1 MSSTTPTPA
10 QVRRGRWILVGL
22 FALFFGTVGAA
33 GVLRFSGWQP
43 PGSKVHG
50 QMLSPALDA
59 RSIQPLLEDGSPYPW
74 SPAARTW
81 RIVVAAPAD
90 CDTRCARLAQDLDK
104 VWRLFSHNADRVH
117 ILWLGPL
124 PPQARAMPALRL
136 VGNDDGL
143 RALLPAVVDPTGVPV
158 YVIDPNG
165 FVILRY
171 PPGTD
176 PGWIRTDVSKLLKL
190 I

>member
-1 MSSTTPTPA
+1 MSSTSPTTA

-59 RSIQPLLEDGSPYPW
+59 RAIEPTLEDASPYLW
-74 SPAARTW
+74 SPSARTW
-81 RIVVAAPAD
+81 RIAVAAPED
-90 CDTRCARLAQDLDK
+90 CGARCATLAQDLDK

-117 ILWLGPL
+117 IMWLGPL
-124 PPQARAMPALRL
+124 PPEARAMPALRL
-136 VGNDDGL
+136 VGDDDGL
-143 RALLPAVVDPTGVPV
+143 RDLLPAVDDPTGIPV

-165 FVILRY
+165 FIILRY
-171 PPGTD
+171 APGTD
-176 PGWIRTDVSKLLKL
+176 PGSIRADVSKLLKL

>member
-1 MSSTTPTPA
+1 MSSSTPTPA

-22 FALFFGTVGAA
+22 FALFFGTVFAA

-50 QMLSPALDA
+50 QMLQPAVDA
-59 RSIQPLLEDGSPYPW
+59 RAVVPILHDGRAYPW
-74 SPAARTW
+74 NPPARTW
-81 RIVVAAPAD
+81 RIVVAAPQD
-90 CDTRCARLAQDLDK
+90 CGEPCAILARDLDK
-104 VWRLFSHNADRVH
+104 VWRLFSHNADRVD
-117 ILWLGPL
+117 ILWLGPA
-124 PPQARAMPALRL
+124 PAVAEPMPALRH
-136 VGNDDGL
+136 VRDDAGL
-143 RALLPAVVDPTGVPV
+143 LALLPGREDPAGVPV
-158 YVIDPNG
+158 YIVDPNG

-171 PPGTD
+171 APGTD

>member
-43 PGSKVHG
+43 PGSKVKG
-50 QMLSPALDA
+50 QMLSPAIDA
-59 RSIQPLLEDGSPYPW
+59 RGIRPTLADASPYLW
-74 SPAARTW
+74 NPATRTW
-81 RIVVAAPAD
+81 RIVVAAPED
-90 CDTRCARLAQDLDK
+90 CGQQCLTLARDLDK

-117 ILWLGPL
+117 VLWLGPV
-124 PPQARAMPALRL
+124 PPQARAMPALRPIRD
-136 VGNDDGL
+136 DDGL
-143 RALLPAVVDPTGVPV
+143 RNLLPALADPAGIPV

-165 FVILRY
+165 FIILRY

>member
-1 MSSTTPTPA
+1 MTSTTPTSA

-50 QMLSPALDA
+50 QMLAPALDA
-59 RSIQPLLEDGSPYPW
+59 RSMVPTLQDGGAYAW
-74 SPAARTW
+74 SPPARTW
-81 RIVVAAPAD
+81 RIVVAAPQE
-90 CDTRCARLAQDLDK
+90 CGQRCATLARDLDK
-104 VWRLFSHNADRVH
+104 VWQLFSHNADRVD
-117 ILWLGPL
+117 ILWLGAVPDG
-124 PPQARAMPALRL
+124 AEAMPALRH
-136 VGNDDGL
+136 VRDDDGL
-143 RALLPAVVDPTGVPV
+143 RALLPGLDDPAGVPV
-158 YVIDPNG
+158 YIIDPNG

-176 PGWIRTDVSKLLKL
+176 PGWIRADVSKLLKL

>member
-1 MSSTTPTPA
+1 MSSTSPA
-10 QVRRGRWILVGL
+10 PSRTRGRWILVGL

-59 RSIQPLLEDGSPYPW
+59 RGIVPTLEDGSRYEW
-74 SPAARTW
+74 NPAARTW
-81 RIVVAAPAD
+81 RIAVAAPAG
-90 CDTRCARLAQDLDK
+90 CGERCEILARDLDK
-104 VWRLFSHNADRVH
+104 VWRLFSHRADNVE
-117 ILWLGPL
+117 ILWMGPV
-124 PPQARAMPALRL
+124 PPQARATPALRA
-136 VGNDDGL
+136 VRDDDGL
-143 RALLPAVVDPTGVPV
+143 RDLLPGVDDPAGVPV

-171 PPGTD
+171 APGTD

>member
-1 MSSTTPTPA
+1 MSSAPPTAA

-59 RSIQPLLEDGSPYPW
+59 RAIQPTLEDGSPYPW
-74 SPAARTW
+74 NPTARTW
-81 RIVVAAPAD
+81 RIVVVAPQDCGERCVTLAD
-90 CDTRCARLAQDLDK
+90 DLDK

-136 VGNDDGL
+136 VRDDDGL
-143 RALLPAVVDPTGVPV
+143 REMLPAVYDPTGIPV

-165 FVILRY
+165 FIILRY
-171 PPGTD
+171 APGTD
-176 PGWIRTDVSKLLKL
+176 PGSIRADVSKLLKL